1 MEAILKL
8 LESYFQN
15 NLQSIVIYL
24 LFFVISNISFY
35 HLAKLKKQRLI
46 MYQVLSLVQ
55 NVLAQKLGTKGQA
68 LVAIWVDG
76 LSKIQD
82 GEFSKDDYI
91 DQFLRYIRLAA
102 RQNGIELTDTDVELL
117 HTLIMSTLDI
127 FMSEKPKEI
136 NNVVNKFNTM
146 SLKN

>member
-1 MEAILKL
+1 M
-8 LESYFQN
+8 F
-15 NLQSIVIYL
+15 
-24 LFFVISNISFY
+24 
-35 HLAKLKKQRLI
+35 
-46 MYQVLSLVQ
+46 QVLSLVQ
-55 NVLAQKLGTKGQA
+55 NVLAQKLGDKGQA

-102 RQNGIELTDTDVELL
+102 RQNNIELTDTDVELL
-117 HTLIMSTLDI
+117 HTIILSTLDL
-127 FMSEKPKEI
+127 FVNEKPKDI

-146 SLKN
+146 SLKH